1 MFSFEV
7 PVEYRIRSRTGGRES
22 YSPKGNGAEICRNAK
37 LHRHIPHGSDNESSE
52 VWSFDC

>member
-1 MFSFEV
+1 M
-7 PVEYRIRSRTGGRES
+7 EYRIRSRKGGKES